1 MQHKHILTLCLLVA
15 SMSALSASAA
25 APDATEK
32 DEARWTTPDTTPQQ
46 RYETAKKEAIAAY
59 QMLLEECRALSGKE
73 KSDCTKEAKMSHDHD
88 LAEAKKQLS
97 Q

>member
-1 MQHKHILTLCLLVA
+1 MQSKHILTLCLLVA

-46 RYETAKKEAIAAY
+46 RYETAKKEANAAY
-59 QMLLEECRALSGKE
+59 QMVLGDCRALSGKE
-73 KSDCTKEAKMSHDHD
+73 KSDCTKEAKTNYDHD